1 MDVTTALFFLFSAV
15 LLFAAFRVITARNPV
30 YAALY
35 LVLTFFQASAIWLML
50 SAEFLAITLVLVYVG
65 AVMVL
70 FLFVVMML
78 DINVDTLRQ
87 GFWKHFPLAAGFGV
101 LIALEMSAVLLGGF
115 RTTEIAPVATAQV
128 ATAHTTASASTSVT
142 APALTSA
149 SEAAS
154 GTTAT
159 EPASVA
165 STVTSASSVLVAS
178 NKIASVAPAASSAT
192 VSNTRALGIL
202 LYTEYLYP
210 LEIAAVILLVAIISA
225 IALTLRGRKDSR
237 YVNPAHQVRVKAKDR
252 LSVVQVSSTLP
263 ASMRPAPAAET
274 VTEEAKS

>member
-115 RTTEIAPVATAQV
+115 RATEVSSTAKANNNQPAIV
-128 ATAHTTASASTSVT
+128 ASAHV
-142 APALTSA
+142 
-149 SEAAS
+149 AAS
-154 GTTAT
+154 
-159 EPASVA
+159 
-165 STVTSASSVLVAS
+165 STLVAS
-178 NKIASVAPAASSAT
+178 ATAIDAASSTTSVAVAAANHSAHT
-192 VSNTRALGIL
+192 SSAPMSNTRALGIL
-202 LYTEYLYP
+202 LYTEYLFP